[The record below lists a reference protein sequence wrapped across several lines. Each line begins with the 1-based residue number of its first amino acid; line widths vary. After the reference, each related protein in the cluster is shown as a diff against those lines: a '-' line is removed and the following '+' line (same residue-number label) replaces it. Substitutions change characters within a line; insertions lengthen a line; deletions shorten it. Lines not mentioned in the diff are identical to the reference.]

1 MFEYARSRV
10 PAHCNS
16 TLDSRIK
23 KYPKIQKIL
32 ARAMRLFGRQ
42 KLSGPQSQNELTD
55 MIRISTN
62 EKDCI
67 NSIKESKLYS
77 IMADEVTASNDEINQ
92 CLFVMPT
99 LKKIYRRYF

>member
-42 KLSGPQSQNELTD
+42 NLALRGHCE
-55 MIRISTN
+55 
-62 EKDCI
+62 
-67 NSIKESKLYS
+67 SIG
-77 IMADEVTASNDEINQ
+77 DQEINDIPGN
-92 CLFVMPT
+92 FIV
-99 LKKIYRRYF
+99 F